1 MFKLDA
7 MLIFRLGVQSY
18 ENTFC
23 ENGVLMFM
31 LDAMLTFKLGAQSC
45 ENAFYTNNWYENGDT
60 KTHSVLTTGTRMV
73 LCKNFL
79 GSEHATC
86 CS

>member
-31 LDAMLTFKLGAQSC
+31 LDAMLTFKLGAQSYV
-45 ENAFYTNNWYENGDT
+45 NDY
-60 KTHSVLTTGTRMV
+60 V
-73 LCKNFL
+73 
-79 GSEHATC
+79 
-86 CS
+86 